1 MTSSVALDRG
11 RMAYAA
17 HRYGDAF
24 SALTDADQQ
33 GGLPAQYLEWFGT
46 AAVLIG
52 KPTDGIDTLTRAH
65 EEFLIEGDV
74 AAAARCAAW
83 IGLHLM
89 DLREPARSG
98 GWFARAQRLVHE
110 DPHPSSVQGLL
121 LVPVA
126 LGALYGGDA
135 ESAARTF
142 DEVAVLGERFHDP
155 DLSALA
161 RLGQGQAQIMLG
173 QLNAGLVLLDEVMV
187 AVTAG
192 EISPVPSGIIYC
204 SVLQSCHLAFDLR
217 RAQEW
222 TVALDRWCNDQPEL
236 VLFSG
241 QCQMHRAELFCLH
254 GAWSTALEAAQVAQ
268 DRAQRGD
275 RHALY
280 GAYYQQGEVQR
291 LRGEFDAAA
300 TSYSQ
305 ANQTGFEPQPGLAL
319 LRLAQGKAKLAQS
332 LIRRTVEGADPAT
345 RRRLLAAVVEIEL
358 AAGDTTAAREG
369 ADALA
374 ALGEE
379 DAMPMLQAFAD
390 QSVGAVLLAEGEASG
405 ALNRLRQA
413 RTLWLELDTPYEAAR
428 CRVLTARAWRALGD
442 EDAALMEFEAAR
454 ATLVGLGAVPA
465 LAELDAL
472 VRETT
477 GPDGPLTTREIEVV
491 RLVAAGM
498 TNKSIA
504 GALFLSEKTVAR
516 HVSNIFA
523 KLGLSSRAAATAYA
537 YEHGLV

>member
-11 RMAYAA
+11 RKSYAA
-17 HRYGDAF
+17 HRYTDAVN
-24 SALTDADQQ
+24 ALTDADQQ
-33 GGLPAQYLEWFGT
+33 GGLPASDLEWFGT

-52 KPTDGIDTLTRAH
+52 RPTDGIDTLTRAH
-65 EEFLIEGDV
+65 EEFLREGDV
-74 AAAARCAAW
+74 TGAARCAAW

-89 DLREPARSG
+89 DLREPARSS

-110 DPHPSSVQGLL
+110 EPDPSSVRGLL
-121 LVPVA
+121 LVPQA
-126 LGALYGGDA
+126 LGALYSGDA
-135 ESAARTF
+135 ESAARAF
-142 DEVAVLGERFHDP
+142 DEVAALGERFRDS
-155 DLSALA
+155 DLAALG
-161 RLGQGQAQIMLG
+161 RLGQGQAHIMLG
-173 QLNAGLVLLDEVMV
+173 QVNAGLVLLDEVMV

-192 EISPVPSGIIYC
+192 EISPIPAGIIYC
-204 SVLQSCHLAFDLR
+204 AVLQSCHLAFDLR
-217 RAQEW
+217 RAREW
-222 TVALDRWCNDQPEL
+222 TAALDRWCNDRPDM
-236 VLFSG
+236 VAFSG

-254 GAWSTALEAAQVAQ
+254 GAWTSALEAARVAQ

-275 RHALY
+275 RDALY

-291 LRGEFDAAA
+291 LRGEFDAAD

-319 LRLAQGKAKLAQS
+319 LRLARGKAQLAQS
-332 LIRRTVEGADPAT
+332 LIRRAVDGADPAT

-358 AAGDTTAAREG
+358 AAGDPTAAREG

-374 ALGEE
+374 ALCEE
-379 DAMPMLQAFAD
+379 DAMPLLQAYAD
-390 QSVGAVLLAEGEASG
+390 QSVGAVLLAEGEAGG
-405 ALNRLRQA
+405 ALNRLRRA
-413 RTLWLELDTPYEAAR
+413 RTLWLELDAPYEAAR
-428 CRVLTARAWRALGD
+428 CRVLIARAWRALGD

-454 ATLVGLGAVPA
+454 ATLVDLGADPA

-472 VRETT
+472 LHETT
-477 GPDGPLTTREIEVV
+477 GPAGPLTTREIEVV

-498 TNKSIA
+498 TNKAIA
-504 GALFLSEKTVAR
+504 SALFLSEKTVAR